1 MDTGNTGAADTE
13 REQFTRDLYRVCQ
26 PAITAAV
33 ARLRADERNLNPDDI
48 ADMGGLKNS
57 PNLYDH
63 RIIKSVFIDLIG
75 QAYDVF
81 AGSMQG
87 MMLMPAIRAGIQA
100 KLNDL
105 DKQEGQV

>member
-13 REQFTRDLYRVCQ
+13 REQFTRDLYRVCK
-26 PAITAAV
+26 PAITAAINRR
-33 ARLRADERNLNPDDI
+33 AADRQQRLGVEGSI
-48 ADMGGLKNS
+48 ADDA
-57 PNLYDH
+57 YDDTLVQM
-63 RIIKSVFIDLIG
+63 VFIDLIG